1 MAKRGQRSKYDTHVL
16 PRLKEIEEMSRDYTN
31 QDIAKMCGVAAQ
43 TFSGYVTKYKELD
56 EALKRGRTELVKELR
71 SAMIKKAIGFNYTEK
86 KIIKKKNDE
95 GVLEVVTEEIYEK
108 YAQSDV
114 AALNLLL
121 KNYDPKNWANDPQAL
136 EIRKKEL
143 KLAEKKAEN
152 ANW

>member
-1 MAKRGQRSKYDTHVL
+1 MPQGKYETHIK
-16 PRLKEIEEMSRDYTN
+16 PMLKEIEEWARDYTN
-31 QDIAKMCGVAAQ
+31 KDIARMCGVAPQ
-43 TFSGYVTKYKELD
+43 TFSGYVNEHRELS
-56 EALKRGRTELVKELR
+56 EALKKGRTELVKELR
-71 SAMIKKAIGFNYTEK
+71 SSLIKKAIGFNYTEK

-95 GVLEVVTEEIYEK
+95 GVLEVVAEEIYEK

>member
-1 MAKRGQRSKYDTHVL
+1 MPQGKYETHIK
-16 PRLKEIEEMSRDYTN
+16 PMLKKIEEWARDYTN
-31 QDIAKMCGVAAQ
+31 KDIARMCGVAPQ
-43 TFSGYVTKYKELD
+43 TFSGYVSEHCELS
-56 EALKRGRTELVKELR
+56 EALKRGRSKLVEELR
-71 SAMIKKAIGFNYTEK
+71 SALIKKAIGYSYTEK

-95 GVLEVVTEEIYEK
+95 GVLEVVSEEIYEK
-108 YAQSDV
+108 YAQQDV